1 MKSASGKRP
10 PDKAHSAPEKKHRS
24 EFKISAKWRQTFSHF
39 AIILVCKVTAIF
51 AQAFCT
57 PTRPFSLGQLSNE
70 RSRGFGS
77 FRVPLCR
84 RTRRVVSP
92 ARSVLSEL
100 LLFRELQTI
109 VSAVAFA
116 KGTRGKPVG
125 SNALPKLACWL

>member
-1 MKSASGKRP
+1 MYFLP
-10 PDKAHSAPEKKHRS
+10 
-24 EFKISAKWRQTFSHF
+24 FSHCGGF
-39 AIILVCKVTAIF
+39 LSGCGDGDFLRRGKCLFRVLSLGVAVLVE
-51 AQAFCT
+51 
-57 PTRPFSLGQLSNE
+57 GQLSNE